1 MNSEDPIQGI
11 LGFQPYAAA
20 LQDHLTSL
28 RSSICFSIFELKGG
42 LIQDNGH
49 AHLNAI
55 RTFAKQS
62 VGIQAQV
69 IFMTTNTDKHL
80 NVREC
85 IHGRGVGL
93 CNISFIRMDMEK
105 MSYLGY
111 ATPM

>member
-28 RSSICFSIFELKGG
+28 RSSISFSIFELKGG

-55 RTFAKQS
+55 RTDFCKAISRNSSSSDLHDQ
-62 VGIQAQV
+62 
-69 IFMTTNTDKHL
+69 KHL

-105 MSYLGY
+105 MSCLGY

>member
-1 MNSEDPIQGI
+1 MNSEDPIQGR

-28 RSSICFSIFELKGG
+28 RSSISVSIFELKGG

-69 IFMTTNTDKHL
+69 IFMTKNTLMPESVYMAGAGLLQYIFHTNG
-80 NVREC
+80 
-85 IHGRGVGL
+85 HGKDV
-93 CNISFIRMDMEK
+93 ISRI
-105 MSYLGY
+105 SY
-111 ATPM
+111 THVTR